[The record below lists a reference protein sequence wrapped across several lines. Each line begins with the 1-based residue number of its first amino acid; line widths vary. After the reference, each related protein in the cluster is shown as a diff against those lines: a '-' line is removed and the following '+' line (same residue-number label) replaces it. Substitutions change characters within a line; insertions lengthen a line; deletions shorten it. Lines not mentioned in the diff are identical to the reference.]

1 RNSLQTGVGVD
12 LFSFFAVPVM
22 LTCYQQSLDS
32 LIVQWECNSGSA
44 SSWYFNVIGDKS
56 LLQCAGL
63 NRHEAEEEEASRER
77 TSDPLGPEFLSWVSR
92 DTRRSVNRGIGGV
105 GIELRK
111 DAIRTPT
118 LL

>member
-1 RNSLQTGVGVD
+1 MD

-56 LLQCAGL
+56 PIALI
-63 NRHEAEEEEASRER
+63 RAS
-77 TSDPLGPEFLSWVSR
+77 
-92 DTRRSVNRGIGGV
+92 
-105 GIELRK
+105 
-111 DAIRTPT
+111 
-118 LL
+118 